1 MPIRFRYDRLLVPR
15 GRPRVWGYW
24 EMNLP
29 NGAELAWFLC
39 GMWAALFILK
49 AARSTHAGFFAVV
62 ALLVV
67 AIAPAAGLLY
77 EHQLSD
83 LAKRM
88 QHAVRNL

>member
-1 MPIRFRYDRLLVPR
+1 MRKAAHLGVL
-15 GRPRVWGYW
+15 G
-24 EMNLP
+24 MNLP

-67 AIAPAAGLLY
+67 AVAPAAGLLY

-88 QHAVRNL
+88 QQAVRNL